1 MMILAGLGQA
11 TGYPNYS
18 YPWKWNHYN
27 KARSQQYIRDQKDPK
42 RPLRPKASHEDPEA
56 LFRRLDDMERR
67 GEKERMAE
75 RIMHPEWE
83 KGSVQ
88 MNAFHGGP
96 KISPAQL
103 YRDNFS
109 HYGSDVSDHG
119 EMELDDPFASIAH
132 DSYNARSGEV
142 ISPYDSTDRE
152 IERILEYGKDTSLQ
166 ARPSMAKA
174 NLLAKVV
181 SNNGDQ
187 QIKRLPTKNLLC
199 TQRPQTFPTI
209 RTRPTT
215 TTRATT
221 RQTTTTKTTRIPFS
235 TFCMPDPTTSTT
247 SRPPPLP
254 QPSPHPPYHPSPLP
268 KPIPKDECAKKSKIL
283 NASTAKMILETILES
298 KQHALA
304 VLKNLNYME
313 MEVLSLASETCPRMN
328 PKPKFDS
335 KHRGRVMST
344 KYGEKMEAPRKPPST
359 FGQSSPAREFPAFS
373 FGIRPISKGESPS
386 ALAIAREEELKLEE
400 RVWDE
405 HLNLMRAR
413 RPWKPKRARAEAA
426 PPEAVHL
433 EPLPNKQPQDFL
445 EELDADEPVEKE
457 NPLEFSVVHMPME
470 SEVPDVNQLP
480 KDPHRINVQALS
492 VIVKPVVPAE
502 PSEESVLP
510 APDTWGSPVL
520 SQTEMQG
527 PLRNEWEPTKHR
539 KNNRRRKKKKHRL
552 YKQQ

>member
-1 MMILAGLGQA
+1 MMILSGLGQA

-27 KARSQQYIRDQKDPK
+27 KAGSPQYIRDQKDPK
-42 RPLRPKASHEDPEA
+42 RPFRPKGLANHEDPEA

-67 GEKERMAE
+67 SEKERMAE

-132 DSYNARSGEV
+132 DSFDARSGDV
-142 ISPYDSTDRE
+142 IGPYDSTDQE
-152 IERILEYGKDTSLQ
+152 IEKILEYGKDTSLQ
-166 ARPSMAKA
+166 GRPSMAKA

-187 QIKRLPTKNLLC
+187 QSKRLPTKNLLC

-254 QPSPHPPYHPSPLP
+254 HPSPPLP
-268 KPIPKDECAKKSKIL
+268 KTIPKEECSKKSKIL
-283 NASTAKMILETILES
+283 NASMAKMILETILES

-313 MEVLSLASETCPRMN
+313 MEVLSLAPETCPRMN
-328 PKPKFDS
+328 PKPMCDS

-344 KYGEKMEAPRKPPST
+344 KYGEKMEAPTKPPPT
-359 FGQSSPAREFPAFS
+359 FGQSSPAREIPAFC

-413 RPWKPKRARAEAA
+413 RPWKPKRARVEAA

-433 EPLPNKQPQDFL
+433 EPLPNQQPRDFP
-445 EELDADEPVEKE
+445 EELDEDEPVEKA
-457 NPLEFSVVHMPME
+457 NPLEFRVLQMPME
-470 SEVPDVNQLP
+470 SEVPDVNLLP
-480 KDPHRINVQALS
+480 QDPHRINVHALS

-502 PSEESVLP
+502 PSEEFSLP
-510 APDTWGSPVL
+510 APDTWGSPVV
-520 SQTEMQG
+520 SQTEIQS
-527 PLRNEWEPTKHR
+527 PLHNDWDLSKHR
-539 KNNRRRKKKKHRL
+539 KKKRRKKKKHRL